1 MHTPLPA
8 EIFKAYDIRGIVGKT
23 LTADI
28 VRRIGH
34 GLGSLAVERGQ
45 RAIAVGRDGRLSGP
59 ELSAA
64 LMEGI
69 RMAGIDSIDVGCVPT
84 PVVYFAAHE
93 LGCQSCVAVTGSHNP
108 PDYNGLK
115 MVIGG
120 ETLAGETIQEI
131 RQRVDAGWLKPRCW
145 PGQQRR
151 RPPCL
156 PRAHHQR
163 RPPGAAD
170 EDRHRLRQRCRR
182 RHRPAALSRARL

>member
-1 MHTPLPA
+1 MNAPLPA

-34 GLGSLAVERGQ
+34 GLGSLASERGQ

-59 ELSAA
+59 ELATA

-69 RMAGIDSIDVGCVPT
+69 RMAGIDTIDVGCVPT

-93 LGCQSCVAVTGSHNP
+93 LGCASCVAVTGSHNP

-120 ETLAGETIQEI
+120 ETLAGEAIQGI
-131 RQRVDAGWLKPRCW
+131 RRVVAPVAVRMRPGEQHRC
-145 PGQQRR
+145 PAR
-151 RPPCL
+151 L
-156 PRAHHQR
+156 PRTHHR
-163 RPPGAAD
+163 
-170 EDRHRLRQRCRR
+170 
-182 RHRPAALSRARL
+182 

>member
-1 MHTPLPA
+1 MNALLPA

-45 RAIAVGRDGRLSGP
+45 QAIAVGRDGRLSGP

-69 RMAGIDSIDVGCVPT
+69 RLAGIDTIDIGCVPT

-93 LGCQSCVAVTGSHNP
+93 LGTRA
-108 PDYNGLK
+108 
-115 MVIGG
+115 
-120 ETLAGETIQEI
+120 A
-131 RQRVDAGWLKPRCW
+131 
-145 PGQQRR
+145 
-151 RPPCL
+151 L
-156 PRAHHQR
+156 PS
-163 RPPGAAD
+163 
-170 EDRHRLRQRCRR
+170 
-182 RHRPAALSRARL
+182 PAATIRRTTTA